1 MNDLVPIPQVTL
13 PSVGEPQS
21 IYVYAA
27 LVRDLA
33 VALQEE
39 AEVLSAHGI
48 SKDDYAALKANEFFA
63 RMLDSTR
70 KEWQSVANTVERT
83 TIEAAFTFEQL
94 LPTLHNRAVDPETP
108 FSQVL
113 EYAKLL
119 AKAGGIGEGRAGGG
133 AGEKFSITINMG
145 ADAKLEVTPPRRPSN
160 VFALDPSEIQEVL
173 PDDTSQ

>member
-1 MNDLVPIPQVTL
+1 MNDLVPTSNPLVTL

-33 VALQEE
+33 VALQGEDD
-39 AEVLSAHGI
+39 VLAAHGV
-48 SKDDYAALKANEFFA
+48 SQADFEMLKSNDFFI
-63 RMLDSTR
+63 RMLDSAR

-94 LPTLHNRAVDPETP
+94 LPALHQRALDPETP

-119 AKAGGIGEGRAGGG
+119 AKAGGIGEGRTSGSATD
-133 AGEKFSITINMG
+133 KFSIVINMG
-145 ADAKLEVTPPRRPSN
+145 NDAKLEVSPPRRPSN
-160 VFALDPSEIQEVL
+160 VFGLDPTEVEEIT
-173 PDDTSQ
+173 P

>member
-1 MNDLVPIPQVTL
+1 MNDLIPATVTL

-21 IYVYAA
+21 IYAYAA

-33 VALQEE
+33 VALQDETS
-39 AEVLSAHGI
+39 VLEAHGVTEA
-48 SKDDYAALKANEFFA
+48 DFEALKANEFFA
-63 RMLDSTR
+63 RLLDSSR

-94 LPTLHNRAVDPETP
+94 LPSLHRRALDPETP

-119 AKAGGIGEGRAGGG
+119 AKAGGIGEGRSSGA
-133 AGEKFSITINMG
+133 AGEKFNITINLG
-145 ADAKLEVTPPRRPSN
+145 ADHKIEVAPPLRPSTA
-160 VFALDPSEIQEVL
+160 FSLDPIEVQEVL
-173 PDDTSQ
+173 NDVQQ

>member
-1 MNDLVPIPQVTL
+1 MNDLIPTSSPLVTL

-21 IYVYAA
+21 IYAYAA

-33 VALQEE
+33 VALQGEE
-39 AEVLSAHGI
+39 DVLAAHGV
-48 SKDDYAALKANEFFA
+48 SQADFEALKANDFFA
-63 RMLDSTR
+63 RLLDSSR

-94 LPTLHNRAVDPETP
+94 LPTLHQRAIDPETP

-119 AKAGGIGEGRAGGG
+119 AKAGGIGEGRGSGS
-133 AGEKFSITINMG
+133 AGEKFNITINMG
-145 ADAKLEVTPPRRPSN
+145 ADAKLEVSPPRRPSN
-160 VFALDPSEIQEVL
+160 VFGLDATEVEEIS
-173 PDDTSQ
+173 P